1 MLEAGDKAPDFSLI
15 DQAGRT
21 VTLSNLLEAG
31 SSIVFFYPADFTPV
45 CTREACL
52 FRDAYAELAA
62 AGITVAG
69 ISPNATDS
77 HAKFSE
83 AYKLG
88 YTLLADPDKRAI
100 KAYGVDG
107 PLGIGVRRATFLIDS
122 NGVIQQAVRADLRLT
137 PHSGLIQAALA
148 GAPAATN
155 RAG

>member
-1 MLEAGDKAPDFSLI
+1 MLETGDKAPDFSLT

-21 VTLSNLLEAG
+21 VTLGDLLQTG
-31 SSIVFFYPADFTPV
+31 SLIVFFYPADFTPV

-62 AGITVAG
+62 AGISVAG
-69 ISPNATDS
+69 ISPNAADS
-77 HAKFSE
+77 HAQFSE

-88 YTLLADPDKRAI
+88 YTLLADPDKSAI

-122 NGVIQQAVRADLRLT
+122 DGVIQQAVRADLRLT
-137 PHSGLIQAALA
+137 PHSGLISAALA
-148 GAPAATN
+148 GAPATAS
-155 RAG
+155 RSD